1 MKSFMEMIASVK
13 KSNDKYM
20 EELESVLEEII
31 KESIELHYKENMS
44 SSLSSIRRFVQC
56 DSKSKWMIVINNI
69 EIANARLSQ
78 NGYPFVL
85 EKVAPGKSYEYRVR
99 LTYKSE

>member
-13 KSNDKYM
+13 KSKDKYM
-20 EELESVLEEII
+20 EEFESVLEEII
-31 KESIELHYKENMS
+31 KQSIELHYKENMS
-44 SSLSSIRRFVQC
+44 SSLSDISRLIQC

-69 EIANARLSQ
+69 EIANAMLSQ